1 MKSSLLGWEEQIVR
15 KKHWV
20 TAAWMFALVINIC
33 LNQAGKSSP
42 NSVSEIG
49 DHNAY
54 ICEIS
59 HILQWTVWWVL
70 RIYNLC
76 VSFHLLE
83 CKLGRLV
90 GDNMVFCN
98 AKMGISVRRCLTD
111 LKMSLRQDILERG
124 SGECDKELIK
134 NRWRWDWLFAPC
146 KFFLYFSLSPV
157 SSLLL
162 EPNISPNQ
170 QNISEFAVE
179 HTWLQMYQFLNT
191 TLIYRAAYHYGF
203 FVIIAEIDVII
214 RDYGN
219 CSCIT
224 EINISD
230 YWNLYTSKT
239 CWTYN

>member
-1 MKSSLLGWEEQIVR
+1 MKSSLLGWEEQIAR

-59 HILQWTVWWVL
+59 HILQWTVWWVVFKICVF
-70 RIYNLC
+70 RSIYSSANLAGLWAIIWY
-76 VSFHLLE
+76 SSML
-83 CKLGRLV
+83 KW
-90 GDNMVFCN
+90 VFQCN
-98 AKMGISVRRCLTD
+98 TAWQNWS
-111 LKMSLRQDILERG
+111 KMSLKQDILERG

-157 SSLLL
+157 SPLTD
-162 EPNISPNQ
+162 
-170 QNISEFAVE
+170 
-179 HTWLQMYQFLNT
+179 TWPSVALGQCLPVIATSHYSYFLFP
-191 TLIYRAAYHYGF
+191 L
-203 FVIIAEIDVII
+203 
-214 RDYGN
+214 
-219 CSCIT
+219 
-224 EINISD
+224 
-230 YWNLYTSKT
+230 
-239 CWTYN
+239 